1 MIDLLLLLLFDKG
14 EKKSTP
20 HIVDLNLTGEYTIN
34 ISLSLIFSMLY
45 PDLPAIT
52 SLKD

>member
-1 MIDLLLLLLFDKG
+1 MIDLLLLSFDKG

-20 HIVDLNLTGEYTIN
+20 HIVDLNLTGAYTIN
-34 ISLSLIFSMLY
+34 ISLLFIFSILY
-45 PDLPAIT
+45 PDLPLIT